1 MISFFDKISIFV
13 KIVVMKLF
21 YDREISGDFH
31 VLNEE
36 ESRHCTKVLRLGNGD
51 EIYLT
56 DGKGNMCR
64 TEILEIHQKKTV
76 LKILE
81 IISDYGKREYSL
93 HIAIAPTKSN
103 DRLEWFVEKTTEIG
117 IDEISPIIC
126 KNSERKFVKAD
137 RLNRI
142 TESAMKQSYKAYHPI
157 INEQVDFAKFIKQDF
172 NCDQKFIAHCE
183 DEYQKTYL
191 GEILQKN
198 SSAIILIGPE
208 GDFNLD
214 EINLAK
220 DAGFIP
226 ISLGKSRL
234 RTETAGVVACDV
246 VSIINEL

>member
-1 MISFFDKISIFV
+1 MISFFDKICIFV

-56 DGKGNMCR
+56 DGKGNMYR
-64 TEILEIHQKKTV
+64 TEIIEIHQKKTV

-81 IISDYGKREYSL
+81 IILDYGKREYSF

-142 TESAMKQSYKAYHPI
+142 TEAAMKQSYKAYHPI
-157 INEQVDFAKFIKQDF
+157 INEQADFAKFIKQDF
-172 NCDQKFIAHCE
+172 NCNQKFIAHCE
-183 DEYQKTYL
+183 KESEKKYL
-191 GEILQKN
+191 GRLLEKN

-208 GDFNLD
+208 GDFNQQ
-214 EINLAK
+214 EIELAK
-220 DAGFIP
+220 SVGFVE
-226 ISLGKSRL
+226 ISLGESRL
-234 RTETAGVVACDV
+234 RTETAGVVACDICSV
-246 VSIINEL
+246 INQI